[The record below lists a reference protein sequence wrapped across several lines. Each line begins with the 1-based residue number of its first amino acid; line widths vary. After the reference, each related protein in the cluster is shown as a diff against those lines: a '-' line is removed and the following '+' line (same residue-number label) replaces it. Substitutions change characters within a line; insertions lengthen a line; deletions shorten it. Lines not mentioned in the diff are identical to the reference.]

1 MRCEDEESNLCRRV
15 LRQLLDQNRERL
27 TECQE
32 WQDGVWGDWE
42 DLEPCRSLG
51 GRCGASTGLHTGFK
65 AVLSTLIGRGLFPG
79 VVGAISLVP

>member
-42 DLEPCRSLG
+42 G
-51 GRCGASTGLHTGFK
+51 GQGLDYLDYTEG
-65 AVLSTLIGRGLFPG
+65 GGG
-79 VVGAISLVP
+79 GDG

>member
-42 DLEPCRSLG
+42 DL
-51 GRCGASTGLHTGFK
+51 
-65 AVLSTLIGRGLFPG
+65 
-79 VVGAISLVP
+79 